1 MRGFLIGLAV
11 LVAGAALL
19 YGVTMSMTG
28 IECEV
33 CVQAEGGSLCRTVA
47 AATRDAAV
55 GTALSNACAVVGRNV
70 TERVACERR
79 EPLSLVCHA
88 P

>member
-1 MRGFLIGLAV
+1 MRRALIGLAAAAG
-11 LVAGAALL
+11 LVGLL
-19 YGVTMSMTG
+19 YAVTMGMTG
-28 IECEV
+28 VECEV

-79 EPLSLVCHA
+79 DPLSLVCRAH
-88 P
+88 